1 MAMMLKFWNWYQN
14 SLSVHPVKTQV
25 TTSGILWA
33 VGDVTAQYITH
44 SAAAA
49 ASSAKKRLQ
58 LSVTVS
64 NNNNYHSQ
72 PTPFVLCC
80 PLSKNSYLSSQ
91 EEADAKFVIDWRR
104 VAVTSMFGL
113 GFVGPVGH
121 FWY

>member
-49 ASSAKKRLQ
+49 SSAKKRFQ

-64 NNNNYHSQ
+64 NNNNHHSQ

-80 PLSKNSYLSSQ
+80 VALYL
-91 EEADAKFVIDWRR
+91 KIHTCRR
-104 VAVTSMFGL
+104 RKKRML
-113 GFVGPVGH
+113 NL
-121 FWY
+121 

>member
-49 ASSAKKRLQ
+49 SSAKKRLQ

-80 PLSKNSYLSSQ
+80 VALYL
-91 EEADAKFVIDWRR
+91 KIHTCRR
-104 VAVTSMFGL
+104 RKKRML
-113 GFVGPVGH
+113 NL
-121 FWY
+121 

>member
-80 PLSKNSYLSSQ
+80 VALYL
-91 EEADAKFVIDWRR
+91 KIHTCRR
-104 VAVTSMFGL
+104 RKKRML
-113 GFVGPVGH
+113 NL
-121 FWY
+121 

>member
-49 ASSAKKRLQ
+49 SSAKKRLQ

-64 NNNNYHSQ
+64 NNNNHHSQ

-80 PLSKNSYLSSQ
+80 VALYL
-91 EEADAKFVIDWRR
+91 KIHTCRR
-104 VAVTSMFGL
+104 RKKRML
-113 GFVGPVGH
+113 NL
-121 FWY
+121 